1 VPPQARA
8 VVNDI
13 KPSPLRASNARG
25 RRVLVCAAVSTQLHW
40 LAKQRRAQVWLA
52 WQVTGW
58 LQGGRD

>member
-1 VPPQARA
+1 MPPQARA

-40 LAKQRRAQVWLA
+40 LAKLPEEEPRSVPTLR
-52 WQVTGW
+52 
-58 LQGGRD
+58 